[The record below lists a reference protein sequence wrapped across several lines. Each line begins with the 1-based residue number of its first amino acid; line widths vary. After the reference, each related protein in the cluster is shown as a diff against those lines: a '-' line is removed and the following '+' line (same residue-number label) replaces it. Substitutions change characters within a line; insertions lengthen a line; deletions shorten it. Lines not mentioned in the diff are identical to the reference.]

1 MNRGVK
7 LPLMPANLPEQLVG
21 LPSRVTSPI
30 PSAAGDELAP
40 ESVIYRSLDTRD
52 SRRDNGVAAPANLFK
67 KDMGKQ
73 KWL

>member
-7 LPLMPANLPEQLVG
+7 LPLMSANLPEQLVG

-30 PSAAGDELAP
+30 PSAAGDELVP

-52 SRRDNGVAAPANLFK
+52 SRRDNEVAVLANILKIK
-67 KDMGKQ
+67 KDMGK
-73 KWL
+73 